1 MIFFLNS
8 IFVCFCHF
16 HVILIPNSY
25 GRYCQLVDARF
36 GTFCFYDATK
46 GSSSWMSMAGLQFL
60 FWWSQLMMNA
70 LPSGLACWHGG
81 HAIMASTAGGGLWRV
96 PWRSDSGCEL
106 ANLPLST
113 SIEAMNATWASIGS
127 SGKKDSNTVTKQS
140 FPTMRIQKPTYLIFF
155 SIMGI
160 MQKFTISIV
169 LRYFDLCLWSLNV
182 EFLIE
187 NSISYLVL
195 CSNHLDSVHVHFSFI
210 RQQNPA
216 YKSLLC
222 SFINEK
228 WCSLHSNQQLLPV
241 FKIGWEREWNL
252 DGGGN

>member
-1 MIFFLNS
+1 MIFFFLNS

-46 GSSSWMSMAGLQFL
+46 GSSSWMSVAGLQFL

-113 SIEAMNATWASIGS
+113 SIDAMNTTWTSGGS
-127 SGKKDSNTVTKQS
+127 FEKKKIAIQKPKSKQS
-140 FPTMRIQKPTYLIFF
+140 FSTLFRP
-155 SIMGI
+155 
-160 MQKFTISIV
+160 
-169 LRYFDLCLWSLNV
+169 
-182 EFLIE
+182 
-187 NSISYLVL
+187 
-195 CSNHLDSVHVHFSFI
+195 
-210 RQQNPA
+210 
-216 YKSLLC
+216 
-222 SFINEK
+222 
-228 WCSLHSNQQLLPV
+228 
-241 FKIGWEREWNL
+241 
-252 DGGGN
+252 